1 MTFKKLVTSL
11 FTLLFIFA
19 VLSPSAFAAD
29 FTKQNELLVKKAEA
43 QAKTLSPQLNAK
55 TIKAINAKA
64 VGNLSLAI
72 NQAKKS
78 LKSYKGKQK
87 ISFEKRVKAT
97 EVTLNQALFFNAD
110 IKSGEQLSLS
120 LKSYMK
126 QFNANPYAS
135 EKALAAL
142 TVKNNQF
149 SKDVAR
155 LLNKSSKAAF
165 ASKYQNPVKSE
176 ISDLIN
182 FFAINKKIDSFV
194 SYTKSHEDV
203 RVWDQFHVIDDAI
216 YDDIADD
223 DIYNT
228 ISDKWYGFIDKT
240 FNTAE
245 EDKIS
250 KAIKDY
256 MTAFNAR
263 DYEAIAELL
272 PYKTEAQKQQ
282 IIDTLKAVMANSPAT
297 GPVVIKSIETEFVY
311 HDVATVYLTTTEIEN
326 GKEKE
331 TTDLVTLKM
340 ISGKWFMS
348 GQQHVN

>member
-135 EKALAAL
+135 EKALATL

-165 ASKYQNPVKSE
+165 ASKYQNLVKSK
-176 ISDLIN
+176 IDDLTN

-194 SYTKSHEDV
+194 AYTKSHEDV

-228 ISDKWYGFIDKT
+228 ISDKWYGF
-240 FNTAE
+240 
-245 EDKIS
+245 
-250 KAIKDY
+250 
-256 MTAFNAR
+256 
-263 DYEAIAELL
+263 
-272 PYKTEAQKQQ
+272 
-282 IIDTLKAVMANSPAT
+282 
-297 GPVVIKSIETEFVY
+297 
-311 HDVATVYLTTTEIEN
+311 
-326 GKEKE
+326 
-331 TTDLVTLKM
+331 
-340 ISGKWFMS
+340 
-348 GQQHVN
+348 